1 MRGLN
6 NVTLAEFRDYLRQNG
21 LSQVRTKGGHEAW
34 MKQGMTRPIVIQT
47 HKDPIP
53 EFVIQNNLRTLGIS
67 RKDFVAWLEQQ

>member
-21 LSQVRTKGGHEAW
+21 LSLVRTKGGHEAW